1 MHNKHTWLH
10 CLFLQTNFCFNVLIK
25 FLAFSLFVRFVPFC
39 LVAFIREC
47 VHIVYNKNNKHRA
60 ATKAYNFI
68 TAFITQNCIHAKKN
82 IYAERNENAKNCKMH
97 RTIGGRRRC
106 CCCCCC
112 CTSFMNR
119 PILWC
124 TTRTVNFFVI
134 FASMLFFAFF
144 FHFPFVVKLQ
154 DIYSEHSD
162 RDGGKFTVS
171 SFDCSVSFML
181 SNTFVASVH
190 WFTHFSHRLASSNS
204 MCFA

>member
-1 MHNKHTWLH
+1 MHS
-10 CLFLQTNFCFNVLIK
+10 C
-25 FLAFSLFVRFVPFC
+25 
-39 LVAFIREC
+39 
-47 VHIVYNKNNKHRA
+47 
-60 ATKAYNFI
+60 
-68 TAFITQNCIHAKKN
+68 KKN

-97 RTIGGRRRC
+97 RTIGGRRRRRRC
-106 CCCCCC
+106 CCYC

-119 PILWC
+119 PMLWC

-144 FHFPFVVKLQ
+144 RFFLFSFCCKTV

-190 WFTHFSHRLASSNS
+190 WFTHFSHRLHRPTQCVLRNFI
-204 MCFA
+204 C